1 MPIRRAMLTTLRQ
14 RAKQYPIVTLT
25 GPRQSGKTTLAQ
37 TAFPRH
43 HYVNLE
49 DPEQR
54 EYARTDPR
62 EFLANLSR
70 GAILDEVQRV
80 PELFSWLQVN
90 VDADD
95 RPGRF
100 ILTGSHN
107 FLLMKSIRQSLAGRS
122 AVLHLL
128 PLARSEL
135 AGGRPVALETLG
147 RRLPRTAEAGAM
159 PEDLFKTL
167 LRGGYPRIHDK
178 NLSPQTW
185 LADYFQTYVERD
197 VPEVLA
203 VSDLEAFGRFVRLCA
218 GRNGQLL
225 NLSSLAGDCGITH
238 PTAKSWL
245 SVLQSSFLV
254 KLLRP
259 YHGNFNKRLVK
270 SPKLYFLDT
279 GLLCYLLRIRTPDE
293 LRVHAARGA
302 VFESHVIGELEKN
315 FLNRGLEADLWFW
328 RDARGHEVDVIV
340 ETAAG
345 AVPVEIKSGQTIAA
359 DFLIGLHHWLA
370 LSGDESRASV
380 LVYGGNEGRRQGG
393 TLILPWSAL

>member
-43 HYVNLE
+43 RYVNLE

-80 PELFSWLQVN
+80 HELFSWLQID

-128 PLARSEL
+128 P
-135 AGGRPVALETLG
+135 P
-147 RRLPRTAEAGAM
+147 
-159 PEDLFKTL
+159 
-167 LRGGYPRIHDK
+167 
-178 NLSPQTW
+178 
-185 LADYFQTYVERD
+185 
-197 VPEVLA
+197 
-203 VSDLEAFGRFVRLCA
+203 
-218 GRNGQLL
+218 
-225 NLSSLAGDCGITH
+225 
-238 PTAKSWL
+238 
-245 SVLQSSFLV
+245 
-254 KLLRP
+254 
-259 YHGNFNKRLVK
+259 
-270 SPKLYFLDT
+270 
-279 GLLCYLLRIRTPDE
+279 
-293 LRVHAARGA
+293 
-302 VFESHVIGELEKN
+302 
-315 FLNRGLEADLWFW
+315 
-328 RDARGHEVDVIV
+328 
-340 ETAAG
+340 
-345 AVPVEIKSGQTIAA
+345 
-359 DFLIGLHHWLA
+359 
-370 LSGDESRASV
+370 
-380 LVYGGNEGRRQGG
+380 
-393 TLILPWSAL
+393 